1 MCEEATM
8 ADIAARETPGPLDGP
23 LEGTALE
30 RLIDALDPGP
40 TSSEDR
46 ALKDR
51 APKDRALEDRAQIDL
66 VKFVLDRVGL
76 AVLRAMTTGGPTV
89 VDAPD
94 AQTARLLQRALAETS
109 ESRPTDRLVTV
120 TAGGAADGR
129 TGPAR

>member
-1 MCEEATM
+1 M

-23 LEGTALE
+23 LEGALEGTALD

-40 TSSEDR
+40 TTS
-46 ALKDR
+46 
-51 APKDRALEDRAQIDL
+51 EDRAQIDL

-120 TAGGAADGR
+120 TAGGDADGR
-129 TGPAR
+129 ADPAR